1 MQTGGDAHDGGDAK
15 RRRFEGDAPA
25 LHDSVTA
32 GCAPDVPVEPVGTA
46 VREWM
51 DSIGLGKYADG
62 LINDY
67 NDLEDLQLNVDLGR
81 LEKVCINMRGKV
93 KMKMGDLDKFI
104 RKLRE
109 CRDRFDKAG
118 ASIASH
124 TPSTTPSSAP
134 TIPVRTLEVLP
145 KQPIFDPVDYRQ
157 PTPDLSQARR

>member
-1 MQTGGDAHDGGDAK
+1 MQTAHDGGDAK

-51 DSIGLGKYADG
+51 DSIGLGKYADK
-62 LINDY
+62 LINEGYD
-67 NDLEDLQLNVDLGR
+67 DLEDLQEHAE
-81 LEKVCINMRGKV
+81 LETLKKVCGSKGKV
-93 KMKMGDLDKFI
+93 KMCPGHLDKFI

-118 ASIASH
+118 ASTASH

-134 TIPVRTLEVLP
+134 TIPVRTLEVPP

-157 PTPDLSQARR
+157 PTPNLSQARR

>member
-51 DSIGLGKYADG
+51 DSIGLGKYADK
-62 LINDY
+62 LINEGYD
-67 NDLEDLQLNVDLGR
+67 DLEDLQEHAE
-81 LEKVCINMRGKV
+81 LETLKKVCGSKGKV
-93 KMKMGDLDKFI
+93 KMGPGHLDKFI

-118 ASIASH
+118 ASTASH

-157 PTPDLSQARR
+157 PTPNLSQARR